1 MFPLQLVGD
10 GLLGSVAQAAVPAG
24 TLVFVLA
31 LVAMGAYA
39 YRELVGDGVEW
50 PDETEDEGAERGDSS
65 DEWKYY

>member
-1 MFPLQLVGD
+1 MFPLQSVGG
-10 GLLGSVAQAAVPAG
+10 GLLGSAAQAAVLAG
-24 TLVFVLA
+24 TLVLVLA